1 MTLEPSKNIELCFD
15 NISKYERFKNSR
27 STWDYNYN
35 ELERL
40 LIKTEL
46 EQYTS
51 FLYSY
56 GLFNKLYKDQLF
68 SIDNLEAFE
77 ITYANEEKELLELLI
92 FLLSD
97 SESDIAFRLK
107 RGDKTADNFSFSND
121 KIKYG
126 FIEMIKNQYEKSDFN
141 EENLTPAEAE
151 DEIHNMYDKEWIQ
164 LYIEKNLAEADER
177 VFYPQ
182 ITTFS
187 DIEGFLDD
195 DMINEYAYEHFT
207 KREITLDYLKAKL
220 DQYNNKYVTKAGAK
234 PKNDDLSRAK
244 ELLSYLIRINR
255 FLNQNECN
263 DIEVFP
269 IQNKDCIL
277 IYDYLLFFDLIADL
291 SSNTNSTKPHNKIRS
306 DIDNFR
312 KYRKPKLK
320 NKYTFFDAETT
331 INQFK
336 RNNKSRLEIPF

>member
-1 MTLEPSKNIELCFD
+1 MTLESNKNIELCFD
-15 NISKYERFKNSR
+15 NVSKYERFKNSR

-40 LIKTEL
+40 LIKTDL

-68 SIDNLEAFE
+68 SLDNLEGFE
-77 ITYANEEKELLELLI
+77 ITYAKEEKELLELLI

-97 SESDIAFRLK
+97 TDSDIAFRLK
-107 RGDKTADNFSFSND
+107 RGDKTADSFSFSND
-121 KIKYG
+121 KIKFG
-126 FIEMIKNQYEKSDFN
+126 FIEMIKNQYVNSDFN

-164 LYIEKNLAEADER
+164 LYIEKSLAEADER

-244 ELLSYLIRINR
+244 ELLSYLIRLNR

-277 IYDYLLFFDLIADL
+277 IYDYLLFFDLIDDL
-291 SSNTNSTKPHNKIRS
+291 SSNTNTTKPHNKIRS

-320 NKYTFFDAETT
+320 SKYTFFDAENT

-336 RNNKSRLEIPF
+336 RNNKSRFEIPF